1 MNSPATKTILILSA
15 NPKQTKPLQL
25 AQEVRGIQEGLQRSS
40 NCRTFRLKQQW
51 AVRPRDVQRALL
63 DVNPQIVHFSG
74 HGFGEE
80 GLAFEDESS
89 GIKWVDAD
97 ALAGLFELFADQLE
111 CVVLNACYSAIQAQ
125 AICQFV
131 PAVIG
136 MKQAIG
142 DRAAIEFAVGFYD
155 AIGAGRSIEF
165 AYQLGCRAIRMAGIV
180 ENLTPVL
187 HQKPTLAPPL
197 SSTSLSS
204 TLADDQPASTH
215 LSSFQKR
222 RLEQKRDILETEL
235 NLRIEKLKQLRESWA
250 IEIGTAIK
258 FQLQK
263 QIQNE
268 EVQTAELESQLQKIE
283 KEL

>member
-1 MNSPATKTILILSA
+1 MNSPATKTILILTA

-25 AQEVRGIQEGLQRSS
+25 AQEVRDIQEGLQRSS
-40 NCRTFRLKQQW
+40 NCRAFRLEQRW
-51 AVRPRDVQRALL
+51 AVRSRDVQRALL
-63 DVNPQIVHFSG
+63 DANPQILHFSG

-89 GIKWVDAD
+89 DIKWVDAD
-97 ALAGLFELFADQLE
+97 ALAGLFQLFADQLE

-165 AYQLGCRAIRMAGIV
+165 AYQLGCRAIRMAGIA

-187 HQKPTLAPPL
+187 HQKPAPAPL
-197 SSTSLSS
+197 LSL
-204 TLADDQPASTH
+204 TPADNQPASTQ
-215 LSSFQKR
+215 LSSLQKR
-222 RLEQKRDILETEL
+222 RLVQKRDILETEL
-235 NLRIEKLKQLRESWA
+235 NLRMEKLRQLRESWA
-250 IEIGTAIK
+250 IEVGTAIK

-268 EVQTAELESQLQKIE
+268 EVQTAALENQLQQIE
-283 KEL
+283 KDL